1 MLFFFSFKGSDRG
14 EFDLDIIV
22 TKIAKMNEPA
32 HIVVY
37 RKSINLND
45 EIYKYLPSN
54 VR

>member
-1 MLFFFSFKGSDRG
+1 
-14 EFDLDIIV
+14 
-22 TKIAKMNEPA
+22 MNELA

-45 EIYKYLPSN
+45 EIYKFLPLN

>member
-22 TKIAKMNEPA
+22 TKIAKMNELA

-45 EIYKYLPSN
+45 EIYKCLPLN